1 MRTRLLAMCVLTAA
15 LSAATVREAR
25 ADWLLTPYLG
35 VTFGGS
41 TPEQQVNYGLSS
53 MFLAAGAP
61 DGAAAGFEL
70 DASITPNFFDSDSG
84 IIDDSNVS
92 TVMANFL
99 VAGRRGA
106 SVRPYAAIGAGIIRK
121 KATSVGNLF
130 DLDENSFGVNIG
142 GGLLAQFSG
151 RVGLRGDIRYFRA
164 VQDTDASDDID
175 LDLSGFNFWRGTLG
189 VTFRF

>member
-1 MRTRLLAMCVLTAA
+1 MRTNVLAMCALTAA

-41 TPEQQVNYGLSS
+41 APEQQVNYGLSAA
-53 MFLAAGAP
+53 FLGAGAI
-61 DGAAAGFEL
+61 GFEL
-70 DASITPNFFDSDSG
+70 DASITPNFFDSDTG
-84 IIDDSNVS
+84 LLDDSNVS
-92 TVMANFL
+92 TVMANFMI
-99 VAGRRGA
+99 AAPGTGA
-106 SVRPYAAIGAGIIRK
+106 TLRPYAAIGAGIIRT

-130 DLDENSFGVNIG
+130 DIDENSFGVNIG
-142 GGLLAQFSG
+142 GGLLAQFNDRIG
-151 RVGLRGDIRYFRA
+151 MRGDVRYFRS
-164 VQDTDASDDID
+164 VQDTDDTGDVD